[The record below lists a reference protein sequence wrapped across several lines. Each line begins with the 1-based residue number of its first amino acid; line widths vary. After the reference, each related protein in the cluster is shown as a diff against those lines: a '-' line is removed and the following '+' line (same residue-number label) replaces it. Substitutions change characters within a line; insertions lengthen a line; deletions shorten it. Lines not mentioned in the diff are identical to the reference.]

1 MDFTANLKSHGTKP
15 ATQGE
20 VDDHGEITRDAKPAV
35 MTIQIVVENPP
46 DALAALMN
54 RLANKGDTIMV
65 SLSSYQM
72 ALAS

>member
-20 VDDHGEITRDAKPAV
+20 VDHYGEITKESKPAV
-35 MTIQIVVENPP
+35 MTIQIVVENPS
-46 DALAALMN
+46 DDLAALLN
-54 RLANKGDTIMV
+54 QLANEGDTVKV